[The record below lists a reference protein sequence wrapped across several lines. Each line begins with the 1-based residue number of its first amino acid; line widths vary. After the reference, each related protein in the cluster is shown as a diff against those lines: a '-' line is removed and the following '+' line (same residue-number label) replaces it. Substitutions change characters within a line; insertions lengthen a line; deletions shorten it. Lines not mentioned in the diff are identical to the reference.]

1 MTRGLIGVF
10 VCEQLICFFDQI
22 IFRAGDQVASVCSRQ
37 MINEFSFMHHAVY
50 FSSQCSGLQQ
60 HELLKVDNPVRR
72 PLPSRCRHNR
82 GAKAHAGQA
91 CMHRQTHTC
100 VSPCAARNAPSST
113 GMHNAS
119 KHTPE
124 PMCIPVAGHMG
135 LSAAL
140 FSSHM
145 QPAHALT
152 CFQLLVLGE
161 EPNILTTA
169 CAPPTP
175 NRLARVG
182 TYSLTHSRCIHP
194 RRPTPYVQLVH
205 PF

>member
-1 MTRGLIGVF
+1 M
-10 VCEQLICFFDQI
+10 QY
-22 IFRAGDQVASVCSRQ
+22 IFRASTVAFNNISCSRWIIQ
-37 MINEFSFMHHAVY
+37 FK
-50 FSSQCSGLQQ
+50 G
-60 HELLKVDNPVRR
+60 
-72 PLPSRCRHNR
+72 RCR
-82 GAKAHAGQA
+82 ADAVIIAGQKPMQYGHVYA
-91 CMHRQTHTC
+91 QANTHMHEPMC
-100 VSPCAARNAPSST
+100 ST
-113 GMHNAS
+113 LRTKRYGHNAS
-119 KHTPE
+119 KHTRE